1 MFKLFQIALNSISL
15 SHLITLRLPATL
27 EKRLINLT
35 WTVESGQSEIVVGQ
49 DEEEV
54 EAIGA
59 EEALKL

>member
-1 MFKLFQIALNSISL
+1 MFKQFQIALNSISL

-27 EKRLINLT
+27 EKCLINLT

-49 DEEEV
+49 DEEGV

>member
-1 MFKLFQIALNSISL
+1 MFKLFQIALYSISL
-15 SHLITLRLPATL
+15 SHLITLRLPAAL